1 MLHSDA
7 NDQSRGP
14 FQSVSQTPW
23 QGPEKELYQEEG
35 RPLQSIR
42 EENRYWPEA
51 QYYQSL
57 QEEPVQT
64 AWQESPPLWNTSGK
78 LSVAPSVRS
87 SARGSQSI
95 AILALTMVIAS
106 VFGVGLFAGWT
117 FSKNAGASLA
127 ALLPGAN
134 SNNIEA
140 AREAAIAKVGPAVVQ
155 VNVTSV
161 FGWGERVDHASGVI
175 VDKQGHIVTNNHV
188 VQQGELIEV
197 VFADGNKI
205 ENVQVTGTDPMDD
218 LAVLQINPPAN
229 IVVATLGD
237 SSKLQAGQD
246 VLAIG
251 NPLGLKETVTHGI
264 ISALGRSEV
273 DSSESD
279 KDNAPMIPNTIQ
291 TDAPINQGS
300 GGGALVDLQGNVI
313 GISTLMAVD
322 SRFRPVNGVGFAIPI
337 NQVKLVVPQIVQDG
351 SVTHTGRAALGTT
364 SNEVDASDNLSVD
377 YGVYITGLT
386 DNGPA
391 EKAGLQEGDVIV
403 AINGKEVDDESS
415 LGDLLAAQ
423 SPGNRVSVSIYRG
436 DQPMTLKVT
445 LGELPAT
452 G

>member
-23 QGPEKELYQEEG
+23 QGPLEELYQEG
-35 RPLQSIR
+35 RRPLQSIR

-117 FSKNAGASLA
+117 FSRNVGASLA

-161 FGWGERVDHASGVI
+161 FGR
-175 VDKQGHIVTNNHV
+175 
-188 VQQGELIEV
+188 
-197 VFADGNKI
+197 
-205 ENVQVTGTDPMDD
+205 
-218 LAVLQINPPAN
+218 
-229 IVVATLGD
+229 
-237 SSKLQAGQD
+237 
-246 VLAIG
+246 
-251 NPLGLKETVTHGI
+251 
-264 ISALGRSEV
+264 
-273 DSSESD
+273 
-279 KDNAPMIPNTIQ
+279 
-291 TDAPINQGS
+291 
-300 GGGALVDLQGNVI
+300 
-313 GISTLMAVD
+313 
-322 SRFRPVNGVGFAIPI
+322 
-337 NQVKLVVPQIVQDG
+337 
-351 SVTHTGRAALGTT
+351 
-364 SNEVDASDNLSVD
+364 
-377 YGVYITGLT
+377 
-386 DNGPA
+386 
-391 EKAGLQEGDVIV
+391 
-403 AINGKEVDDESS
+403 
-415 LGDLLAAQ
+415 
-423 SPGNRVSVSIYRG
+423 
-436 DQPMTLKVT
+436 
-445 LGELPAT
+445 
-452 G
+452 